1 MNTKHLILIALMLGL
16 ISCNDEEEKPSRK
29 LAEMMKFTGEAHGTQ
44 GELTIDCVCDLNA
57 ELPEF
62 EVEADGKQVYTG
74 TLGGEIGRAVTDS
87 DGAGIALEPFLF
99 GDIEVHVKANDSVY
113 LYWPGNLNTEIDFY
127 DEIALFKGV
136 LNADGDVN
144 GTWWCAPF
152 ELDEGGYVDLLGRI
166 EGTWELEEVE

>member
-1 MNTKHLILIALMLGL
+1 MNTKPLILIGL
-16 ISCNDEEEKPSRK
+16 LLVFVSCHDEEETPSRK
-29 LAEMMKFTGEAHGTQ
+29 LAEMMKFTGEAHGID
-44 GELTIDCVCDLNA
+44 GEFTIDCVCDLNA

-62 EVEADGKQVYTG
+62 DVESDGKQVYTG

-99 GDIEVHVKANDSVY
+99 GDIEVHVKSNDSVY

-136 LNADGDVN
+136 INSDGDVM

-152 ELDEGGYVDLLGRI
+152 ELDEGGYVDLQGRI
-166 EGTWELEEVE
+166 EGTWELKEVD

>member
-1 MNTKHLILIALMLGL
+1 MKIQMLALIAM
-16 ISCNDEEEKPSRK
+16 SFMMACNDDDDEKPTRK
-29 LAEMMKFTGEAHGTQ
+29 LAEMMKFTGEAHGVD

-62 EVEADGKQVYTG
+62 DVESDGKQVYTG

-99 GDIEVHVKANDSVY
+99 GEIEVHVKPNDSVY
-113 LYWPGNLNTEIDFY
+113 VYWPGNLNTGIDFY
-127 DEIALFKGV
+127 DEIALFRGK
-136 LNADGDVN
+136 LNADGDVT

-152 ELDEGGYVDLLGRI
+152 ELDEGGYVDMQGRI
-166 EGTWELEEVE
+166 EGTWELTELE